1 MSLLDFTRPI
11 KCSYKQGQTNPA
23 LKAAAAEDSRK
34 WKATRV
40 VNSAGRNGSD
50 FIEIRKTFGGI
61 GASNVLIIV
70 AKDGWTLPPH
80 ETRKPDRWGRSTQ
93 GLNVRMSM
101 NSPAMMTFE
110 QFEEIAAVV
119 EEAKVILS

>member
-1 MSLLDFTRPI
+1 MSILDFTKPI
-11 KCSYKQGQTNPA
+11 KCSHKQGQINPA
-23 LKAAAAEDSRK
+23 LAAAAKEDARK
-34 WKATRV
+34 WKAIRV
-40 VNSAGRNGSD
+40 VNSAGRNGND
-50 FIEIRKTFGGI
+50 FIEIRKTFSGI
-61 GASNVLIIV
+61 GVSNVLIVV

-119 EEAKVILS
+119 AEAKAILS